1 MNSDAGLVPIKID
14 LFGIGTLEG
23 LFIRYIA
30 PLSVDAIIDKLPFAM
45 RGRFSFGSK
54 KYWTL
59 PGLGIYKGP
68 NSKSKKDVEIGD
80 IIYNPKTDEIII
92 IIEKLQM
99 PNKVNKVGEVNSNLE
114 LLLNA
119 RNGLNTKISKKP

>member
-1 MNSDAGLVPIKID
+1 MNSDTGLVPIKIE

-23 LFIRYIA
+23 YIIRYIA
-30 PLSVDAIIDKLPFAM
+30 PLSADAIVNKIPFVM

-59 PGLGIYKGP
+59 PGMGIHKGS
-68 NSKSKKDVEIGD
+68 NSKSIKEVQKGD

-92 IIEKLQM
+92 VIENLQM
-99 PNKVNKVGEVNSNLE
+99 PNNVNKVGEVNSNLE
-114 LLLNA
+114 LVLNA
-119 RNGLNTKISKKP
+119 RNGLNTKIYRKS

>member
-1 MNSDAGLVPIKID
+1 MNSDTGLVPIKID

-23 LFIRYIA
+23 QFIRYIA
-30 PLSVDAIIDKLPFAM
+30 PLCADAIIDKIPFVM

-59 PGLGIYKGP
+59 PGMGIYKGT
-68 NSKSKKDVEIGD
+68 NSKSTKDVQAGD
-80 IIYNPKTDEIII
+80 IIYNPKSDEIII
-92 IIEKLQM
+92 IIENLQM
-99 PNKVNKVGEVNSNLE
+99 PNNVNKVGEVNSNLE

-119 RNGLNTKISKKP
+119 KNGLNTKISRKS

>member
-1 MNSDAGLVPIKID
+1 MNSDTGLVPIKIE

-23 LFIRYIA
+23 YIIRHIA
-30 PLSVDAIIDKLPFAM
+30 PLSADAIVNKIPFVM

-59 PGLGIYKGP
+59 PGMGIHKGS
-68 NSKSKKDVEIGD
+68 NSKSIKEVQKGD

-92 IIEKLQM
+92 VIENLQM
-99 PNKVNKVGEVNSNLE
+99 PNNVNKVGEVNSNLE

-119 RNGLNTKISKKP
+119 RNGLNTKILKI

>member
-1 MNSDAGLVPIKID
+1 MNSDTGLVPIKIE

-23 LFIRYIA
+23 YIIRYIA
-30 PLSVDAIIDKLPFAM
+30 PLSADAIVNKIPFVM

-59 PGLGIYKGP
+59 PGMGIHKGS
-68 NSKSKKDVEIGD
+68 NSKSIKEVQKGD

-92 IIEKLQM
+92 VIENLQM
-99 PNKVNKVGEVNSNLE
+99 PNNVNKVGEVNSNLE

-119 RNGLNTKISKKP
+119 RNGLNTKISKKS